1 MMNCSDWSMEGCV
14 PNIEEETEAAARDT
28 EAPGKCVG
36 EHVGTYCTTKTNF
49 NIFWQPALKG
59 YPMNPQPLQV

>member
-1 MMNCSDWSMEGCV
+1 MEGCV

-36 EHVGTYCTTKTNF
+36 EHVGTNCSFGFLLLWGDSGSGGHT
-49 NIFWQPALKG
+49 G
-59 YPMNPQPLQV
+59 R

>member
-28 EAPGKCVG
+28 EAPGKCVK
-36 EHVGTYCTTKTNF
+36 EHVGTYYSFGFLLLWGDSGSGGHT
-49 NIFWQPALKG
+49 G
-59 YPMNPQPLQV
+59 R